1 MKVQSFYLSFECE
14 AKCYKHYCR
23 NNKKNWRVKFL
34 NFLLSDENGELP
46 SYVPEEQGSFKS
58 TVVPLTHSW

>member
-1 MKVQSFYLSFECE
+1 MKVQSFHLSFECE

-34 NFLLSDENGELP
+34 NFLLSDEQFRYRRVLRRQDKQKQIEC
-46 SYVPEEQGSFKS
+46 
-58 TVVPLTHSW
+58 